1 MQCGSKIAALA
12 TETADSRMD
21 KKFVSG
27 ISPKSQWASEN
38 APICS
43 CWAIPRL
50 KPSTL
55 GTATTGVQT
64 MLTKAQKRKKGVK
77 LRLLKGRLVRQLAL
91 SRWRCQEGRAKV
103 RSLALYHTGHAA
115 HSTVFYSSAGRRGP
129 FPRGPQRASGK
140 AAKSSPGTAYASPTK
155 SARAM
160 SAFTHL
166 PRRWLSSA
174 IGLRRHD
181 RFWHPNVQHKRVFSE
196 TLGKMVPFQM
206 TTSALRSAPRPAC
219 ISCTTPV
226 LLTDPR
232 IAG

>member
-1 MQCGSKIAALA
+1 MA
-12 TETADSRMD
+12 

-27 ISPKSQWASEN
+27 TSPKSQWASEN

-91 SRWRCQEGRAKV
+91 SWWRCQEGRAKA

-129 FPRGPQRASGK
+129 FPPAG
-140 AAKSSPGTAYASPTK
+140 AAKGLRVSLAVTVKSSIFFALDTFLLPQVICGIDSGPGFDLYIYICILFLYSSVSHIP
-155 SARAM
+155 
-160 SAFTHL
+160 
-166 PRRWLSSA
+166 PRRARRSATIFATMLGRFGVLAGVCGWLVRDTRR
-174 IGLRRHD
+174 GLR
-181 RFWHPNVQHKRVFSE
+181 
-196 TLGKMVPFQM
+196 
-206 TTSALRSAPRPAC
+206 C
-219 ISCTTPV
+219 
-226 LLTDPR
+226 
-232 IAG
+232 